1 MFYRGLTMLF
11 VLVLGLLVGGATAV
25 LIGQWRSQ
33 VLTGSGACRGSL
45 PRPTLPER
53 NVAPRGGL
61 VFVPGS
67 AGRRRAA

>member
-1 MFYRGLTMLF
+1 MLF
-11 VLVLGLLVGGATAV
+11 VLVLGLLVGGAAAV

-33 VLTGSGACRGSL
+33 TLVGPGASRRGSL

-67 AGRRRAA
+67 GGRRRAA